1 MRNARSRVE
10 KLEQADWAKAP
21 IEFIFTGR
29 SLARGEKPGPG
40 VISFML
46 TDPMFEREA
55 DTPGSQRED

>member
-1 MRNARSRVE
+1 MRNALSRVE

-55 DTPGSQRED
+55 DTPGGERED